1 MSDVRPE
8 QESDHDRAGPD
19 PADEPTTG
27 PPAGAS
33 TAGPPAGASA
43 AGPLGGASAARPRAR
58 AIPAPSPGPEA
69 EAGGDDPS
77 DGRDAGIDA
86 VTSSGTGP
94 DTDHDHDHDADLDA
108 GATSAGPEPDL
119 KARRRRRLFI
129 GGIVAGAALIVIAL
143 CAGGLAVIATVSGF
157 RDGAADARE
166 DRQLRDSACLGLE
179 TRLNRLTPPGAT
191 LTPQARAV
199 AVRDENAAARIYITQ
214 VGGERTA
221 DNWRQLIDAR
231 AAFADAL
238 DAQAKTRTPAFF
250 VAPAAGDGRA
260 VTDQLARQ
268 SPAACAGAIRRLA
281 APEL

>member
-1 MSDVRPE
+1 MRPE
-8 QESDHDRAGPD
+8 QESDRDRAVPD

-33 TAGPPAGASA
+33 TADPQTGASTADPQAGASA
-43 AGPLGGASAARPRAR
+43 APSSRAR
-58 AIPAPSPGPEA
+58 
-69 EAGGDDPS
+69 GGGDPS
-77 DGRDAGIDA
+77 DGHDAGLDA
-86 VTSSGTGP
+86 VTGARAGQ
-94 DTDHDHDHDADLDA
+94 DAEHDHDVDPGA
-108 GATSAGPEPDL
+108 GATSTGPEPEL

-129 GGIVAGAALIVIAL
+129 GGIVAGAALIVVAL
-143 CAGGLAVIATVSGF
+143 CAGGLAVIAAVSGF
-157 RDGAADARE
+157 RDGAADVRE
-166 DRQLRDSACLGLE
+166 DRQLRDSACIGLE

-199 AVRDENAAARIYITQ
+199 AVRDENAAARIYLTQ
-214 VGGERTA
+214 IGGERAA

-250 VAPAAGDGRA
+250 VAPAAGDGRT

-268 SPAACAGAIRRLA
+268 SPAACAGVIRRLA

>member
-1 MSDVRPE
+1 MRPE
-8 QESDHDRAGPD
+8 QESDRDRAVPD

-33 TAGPPAGASA
+33 TTGPPAGATA
-43 AGPLGGASAARPRAR
+43 AGPLGGATASRPPGGVGA
-58 AIPAPSPGPEA
+58 APSPSPGASP
-69 EAGGDDPS
+69 GGDGQG
-77 DGRDAGIDA
+77 DGHDAGIDA
-86 VTSSGTGP
+86 VTSAGTGP
-94 DTDHDHDHDADLDA
+94 HSDHDDDHDHRDADA
-108 GATSAGPEPDL
+108 GGGAAGPEPDL

-129 GGIVAGAALIVIAL
+129 GGIAAGAALIVIAL
-143 CAGGLAVIATVSGF
+143 CAGGLAVIAAVSGF

-166 DRQLRDSACLGLE
+166 DRQLRDSACIGLE

-199 AVRDENAAARIYITQ
+199 AVRDENAAARIYVTQ
-214 VGGERTA
+214 GGGGERSA

-238 DAQAKTRTPAFF
+238 DAQAKTRTPAFY

-268 SPAACAGAIRRLA
+268 SPAACAGSIRRLA
-281 APEL
+281 APDL

>member
-1 MSDVRPE
+1 MSDMRPE
-8 QESDHDRAGPD
+8 QEPDRDRAVTD

-33 TAGPPAGASA
+33 TAPPQADASA
-43 AGPLGGASAARPRAR
+43 
-58 AIPAPSPGPEA
+58 APSPGPEA
-69 EAGGDDPS
+69 AAGHGDPG
-77 DGRDAGIDA
+77 DGREAGIDA
-86 VTSSGTGP
+86 VTSSGTG
-94 DTDHDHDHDADLDA
+94 HDHDLGA
-108 GATSAGPEPDL
+108 GAGASAAGPEPDL

-143 CAGGLAVIATVSGF
+143 CGGGLAVIAAVSGF

-166 DRQLRDSACLGLE
+166 GRQLRDSACIALE

-199 AVRDENAAARIYITQ
+199 AVRDENAAARIYVTQ
-214 VGGERTA
+214 GGGGERTA

-238 DAQAKTRTPAFF
+238 DAQAKTRTPAFY

-281 APEL
+281 APDL